1 MMNVGLPAVNFVDC
15 KSDYRPFVLL
25 SKGVPSHEEWKTLR
39 IVKPQHESNLIERRE
54 PTYRSGRPTPYSDNR
69 EKEEMSK
76 PIKVTKKVITSVTI
90 DKPFGFIDN
99 DLTEKALAV
108 IAQTKDEENSYETDM
123 NVDLSLK
130 NVEEINN
137 NTKTDDKKL

>member
-39 IVKPQHESNLIERRE
+39 IVKPQHEPNLIERRD
-54 PTYRSGRPTPYSDNR
+54 PTYRSRRPTPYSDNR

-90 DKPFGFIDN
+90 GKSFGFIDN

-123 NVDLSLK
+123 TVDLSLK
-130 NVEEINN
+130 NIEEINN
-137 NTKTDDKKL
+137 NNKTDEKKL

>member
-39 IVKPQHESNLIERRE
+39 IVKPQHESNLIERRD
-54 PTYRSGRPTPYSDNR
+54 PTYRSRRPTPYSDNR

-123 NVDLSLK
+123 TVDLSIK
-130 NVEEINN
+130 DVKEETNN
-137 NTKTDDKKL
+137 KMDDKKL

>member
-1 MMNVGLPAVNFVDC
+1 MMNDGLPTANFVDS
-15 KSDYRPFVLL
+15 KSSYRPFVLL
-25 SKGVPSHEEWKTLR
+25 SKGVPPHEEWKTLR
-39 IVKPQHESNLIERRE
+39 IIKPHCEPNLFERRD
-54 PTYRSGRPTPYSDNR
+54 PTYRSRRPTPYSDNR

-123 NVDLSLK
+123 TVDLSLK

-137 NTKTDDKKL
+137 NNKTDDKKL

>member
-1 MMNVGLPAVNFVDC
+1 MMNVGLPAANFVDC

-25 SKGVPSHEEWKTLR
+25 SKGVPLHEEWKTLR
-39 IVKPQHESNLIERRE
+39 IVKPQHESNLIERRD
-54 PTYRSGRPTPYSDNR
+54 PTYRSRRPTPYSDNR

-99 DLTEKALAV
+99 DLAEKALAV

-123 NVDLSLK
+123 TVDLSIK
-130 NVEEINN
+130 DVEEESNN
-137 NTKTDDKKL
+137 KMDDKKL

>member
-39 IVKPQHESNLIERRE
+39 IVKPQHEPNLIERRD
-54 PTYRSGRPTPYSDNR
+54 PSYRSRRPTPYSDNR

-108 IAQTKDEENSYETDM
+108 IAQTKDEENSYESDM
-123 NVDLSLK
+123 TVDLSLK
-130 NVEEINN
+130 NIEEINN
-137 NTKTDDKKL
+137 NNKTDEKKL